1 VTEPEL
7 GLRIA
12 MVVPPWYEIPPDGYG
27 GIETTVAT
35 LVDALCERG
44 HQVTVI
50 GAGTGTG
57 TRAAFLATTP
67 QPQAER
73 LGEQL
78 PELIHTARVNQL
90 LETRQ
95 FDVIHNHTLSGPL
108 TAAGLRVPTVMTVHG
123 PPDDELGDL
132 YEALGTSVA
141 LVAISDA
148 QRRDRPDLN
157 WVGTVHN
164 AVDPDEFT
172 VSPTRDGPVL
182 WLARFT
188 PEKGADL
195 AIEACRA
202 AGLPLVLA
210 GKRSE
215 PAEIDYFEQTI
226 EPMLGDDVEVVADA
240 DRDQTRALL
249 ARSRCLIMPVR
260 WPEPFGMVM
269 IEAMACGRPVVALD
283 RGAVPEVVRPGVT
296 GWICADP
303 AELPDALRRTAE
315 LDPAACAA
323 HVRENF
329 NPDLMASR
337 YEKIYRDVI

>member
-1 VTEPEL
+1 VTGPES

-12 MVVPPWYEIPPDGYG
+12 MVVPPFYEIPPSGYG

-44 HQVTVI
+44 HNVTII

-57 TRAAFLATTP
+57 TRAEFIGTTP
-67 QPQAER
+67 QPQSER
-73 LGEQL
+73 LAEQL
-78 PELIHTARVNQL
+78 PELIHTARVNRL
-90 LETRQ
+90 LRTRQ
-95 FDVIHNHTLSGPL
+95 FDVVHDHTLSGPL
-108 TAAGLRVPTVMTVHG
+108 TAAGRPVPTVTTAHG
-123 PPDDELGDL
+123 PTDDELGEL
-132 YEALGTSVA
+132 YEALGTTVS

-148 QRRDRPDLN
+148 QRGDRPQLN

-172 VSPTRDGPVL
+172 VSPLSDGPVL

-210 GKRSE
+210 GKCSE
-215 PAEIDYFEQTI
+215 PAEIAYFEETI
-226 EPMLGDDVEVVADA
+226 EPMLGDDVEVVSDA
-240 DRDQTRALL
+240 DRDETRSLL
-249 ARSRCLIMPVR
+249 AKARCLIMPIR

-283 RGAVPEVVRPGVT
+283 RGAVPEVVRSGVT

-303 AELPDALRRTAE
+303 AELPDALHRVDE
-315 LDPAACAA
+315 LDPEACAA

-329 NPDLMASR
+329 NPALMASR
-337 YEKIYRDVI
+337 YEQIYRAVI